1 MWLELS
7 HRYRLLAVFRPLIF
21 NVGIFWRNKI
31 DFQSTWQ
38 QYGNLRYLP
47 SFPAWVRLRFLPW
60 FGSRWSSSFQTRIEI
75 FPERQDP
82 LESTINFTFQLI
94 NKINYSYLKL
104 LLSKTFTCFGIFRLC
119 LVNIVYITK
128 SVIQTYMSWKNL
140 EKILKKYS
148 KFKKSVKLSGNISAI

>member
-104 LLSKTFTCFGIFRLC
+104 LLSKTFTCFWYFSFMFSKHC
-119 LVNIVYITK
+119 LHYKVCNTDIHELK
-128 SVIQTYMSWKNL
+128 KSWKNL
-140 EKILKKYS
+140 EKI
-148 KFKKSVKLSGNISAI
+148 FKV